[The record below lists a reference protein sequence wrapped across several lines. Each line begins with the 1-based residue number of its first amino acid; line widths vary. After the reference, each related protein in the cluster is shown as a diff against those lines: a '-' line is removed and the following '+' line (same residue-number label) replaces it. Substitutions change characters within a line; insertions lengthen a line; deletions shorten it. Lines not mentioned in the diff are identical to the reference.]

1 MSGKL
6 RIQNEGEI
14 QFGQWSTSGTGP
26 ANPSA
31 GYVTLYSQGSQIK
44 AKDQNGNI
52 TVFGSSG
59 TSYSASRPG
68 LYSHC
73 AVTTEKLDVLPTP
86 KIVAALKAIG
96 SL

>member
-1 MSGKL
+1 M
-6 RIQNEGEI
+6 
-14 QFGQWSTSGTGP
+14 FP
-26 ANPSA
+26 A
-31 GYVTLYSQGSQIK
+31 
-44 AKDQNGNI
+44 
-52 TVFGSSG
+52 G